1 MLDRAPSGGWKIGLK
16 KEWLCRGGY
25 SLLPPIMKTSYA
37 LGLVAAA
44 VVITVI
50 IEESRISSLR
60 TSLKAGETTATPKV
74 VAAVSAEPAAE
85 TIPPARTK
93 NRPEVTMTSPAK
105 EAVVAEESFAKNA
118 RKMWDNPAGKSMMS
132 QGAKMAVAMMYE
144 DFVEGLHL
152 GKEESDY
159 FKNLL
164 GKEIADQQ
172 ELGMKML
179 GATPEE
185 QTSLAEE
192 LKKRGEDTEAE
203 IKKFLNSDEDFKS
216 FTDYKNH
223 LPERQQL
230 DGIRTA
236 MTTKGVPFDADT
248 EAKLVDAMYRAR
260 TESKAPDLSGPGA
273 MEEFAK
279 GNIVET
285 FEKSWEIQQQSLRS
299 ETARIFNDT
308 QQAAFEEYQKQAKEM
323 QLMGL
328 KMAEKMM
335 SKETPM
341 LDGILAK
348 PEKKVEFK

>member
-1 MLDRAPSGGWKIGLK
+1 
-16 KEWLCRGGY
+16 
-25 SLLPPIMKTSYA
+25 MKTPHA

-44 VVITVI
+44 VLITVA

-60 TSLKAGETTATPKV
+60 TAVKAGEKTPAPTLTLAAATQ
-74 VAAVSAEPAAE
+74 SAEEIA
-85 TIPPARTK
+85 PPVKTK
-93 NRPEVTMTSPAK
+93 NRPEVAVASPAR
-105 EAVVAEESFAKNA
+105 EADAADESFAKTA

-152 GKEESDY
+152 GKVESDY

-164 GKEIADQQ
+164 GKEIGDQQ

-185 QTSLAEE
+185 QKSLAEE
-192 LKKRGEDTEAE
+192 LAKRASDTEAE

-216 FTDYKNH
+216 YSDYKNR
-223 LPERQQL
+223 LPEHQQL
-230 DGIRTA
+230 DGIRSA
-236 MTTKGVPFDADT
+236 MTTKGVPLDAAT
-248 EAKLVDAMYRAR
+248 ESKLVDAMYRAR
-260 TESKAPDLSGPGA
+260 TESKAPDLSGPNA
-273 MEEFAK
+273 MNELAK

-285 FEKSWEIQQQSLRS
+285 FEKSWDVQQEALQG
-299 ETARIFNDT
+299 ETSKILNAEQMT
-308 QQAAFEEYQKQAKEM
+308 AFQEYQKQAKEM

-335 SKETPM
+335 SKEMPL
-341 LDGILAK
+341 LDGIMAK
-348 PEKKVEFK
+348 PEKKMDFK